1 MQQYIIENA
10 VNKLAIKRSN
20 LGYLAIKYLK
30 DQQYILGNAAKFS
43 RESSQRIWE
52 CSNQTRIILQ

>member
-10 VNKLAIKRSN
+10 VNKFAIKLSN

-30 DQQYILGNAAKFS
+30 DQLKILGNAAINS
-43 RESSQRIWE
+43 RERIKRIWE
-52 CSNQTRIILQ
+52 CSNQT